1 MSSETKHISENSLLI
16 AEPSLG
22 GGVFDRAVIHVSE
35 YSEEDGAIGY
45 ILNKPTDHNVGEILT
60 DAMFEPLKN
69 IPVYFGGPV
78 GTDHLVFSVFWWQK
92 GNFHYRSRV
101 SAEDAT
107 KIKRRPGSLLIAHVG
122 HSSWYE
128 GQLES
133 ELSEEAWISTPVSP
147 TTLNWNATQLWG
159 ELMKEISPYHRL
171 LARTPKDIGK
181 N

>member
-1 MSSETKHISENSLLI
+1 MPSETKYTLENSLLI
-16 AEPSLG
+16 AEPSLSD
-22 GGVFDRAVIHVSE
+22 GVFDRAVIHVSE
-35 YSEEDGAIGY
+35 YSEGEGAIGY
-45 ILNKPTDHNVGEILT
+45 ILNKPTDRNVGEILT
-60 DAMFEPLKN
+60 DPIFEPLKN

-78 GTDHLVFSVFWWQK
+78 GTDHLVFSVFWWEE
-92 GNFHYRSRV
+92 GSFRYRLRV
-101 SAEDAT
+101 SAQEAT

-122 HSSWYE
+122 HSSWYD

-133 ELSEEAWISTPVSP
+133 ELSEEVWISTAVSP
-147 TTLNWNATQLWG
+147 STLNWNATKLWG